1 MSKQSVAVTEILGA
15 AETEILGAAETEI
28 LGAALS
34 SPQLSQVNLQ

>member
-1 MSKQSVAVTEILGA
+1 VAGA
-15 AETEILGAAETEI
+15 TPSADVGEAETEILGAAETEI